1 MAKTGGKRSNKRARQ
16 SVLYFCSTPNDKCY
30 QQATSVQMLTDIGR
44 DPAPARSRSVIQQIV
59 IKLLAIHDR

>member
-1 MAKTGGKRSNKRARQ
+1 MKREFCQRLINLLNVLREMAI
-16 SVLYFCSTPNDKCY
+16 LHY